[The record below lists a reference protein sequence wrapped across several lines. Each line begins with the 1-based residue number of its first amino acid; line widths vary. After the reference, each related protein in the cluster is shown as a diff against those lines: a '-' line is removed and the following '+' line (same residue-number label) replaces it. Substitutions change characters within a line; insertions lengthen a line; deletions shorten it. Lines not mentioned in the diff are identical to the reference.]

1 MFDLD
6 KWQEIF
12 ATIRK
17 NKLRTVLTA
26 FSVFWGIFML
36 IVLLGSS
43 QGLQNGME
51 ATFNDDAVNTIW
63 VWGGRTSLP
72 YKGLQPNRAIR
83 YENADYEHI
92 LRNVSDIEYS
102 STRYT
107 IWDSEVVYKKEV
119 GKYPVRGCHPGHQ
132 EIEKSVIQSGRFI
145 NNRDVKEFSK
155 VACIGELVRKELFG
169 EKDPIGEYVEMYGI
183 PFKVVGV
190 FNDLGAEGEVRYI
203 YIPVTTAQKVFGGA
217 NRVHN
222 IMLTTGDAP
231 LARTQ
236 EMAQQ
241 IEDELKV
248 RHTVHPEDRTAITV
262 RNSNEQFQEI
272 MSILTGMKIFVW
284 VLGIFTIIAG
294 IVGVSNIMSVVVKE
308 RTKEIGIRKA
318 LGATPWS
325 VVSLILQ
332 ESVFITA
339 VAGYGGMVLGIL
351 LLEQAQHLTGDNEI
365 FRNPEVS
372 LAVALSTLTI
382 LILAGLFA
390 GLVPAVRAARI
401 RPVEALKD
409 E

>member
-36 IVLLGSS
+36 IILLGSS

-63 VWGGRTSLP
+63 VWGGRTSMP
-72 YKGLQPNRAIR
+72 YKGLKPNRFIQ
-83 YENADYEHI
+83 YENDDYDHV
-92 LRNVSDIEYS
+92 LRQVSDIEYS
-102 STRYT
+102 SARYM
-107 IWDSEVVYKKEV
+107 IWETEV
-119 GKYPVRGCHPGHQ
+119 GFGKETGKYSIRGCHPGHQ
-132 EIEKSVIQSGRFI
+132 QIEKSLIVSGRFV
-145 NNRDVKEFSK
+145 NDRDIKETAK
-155 VACIGELVRKELFG
+155 VACIGELVQKELFG
-169 EKDPIGEYVEMYGI
+169 EHDPIGEYIEMYGI

-190 FNDLGAEGEVRYI
+190 FNDLGSEGEMRYI
-203 YIPVTTAQKVFGGA
+203 YVPITTAQKVFAGA
-217 NRVHN
+217 NRIHN
-222 IMLTTGDAP
+222 IMVTTGDAP
-231 LARTQ
+231 LDRTV
-236 EMAQQ
+236 EMAEQ
-241 IEDELKV
+241 IESELKV
-248 RHTVHPEDRTAITV
+248 RHTVHPEDRSAVSV

-318 LGATPWS
+318 LGATPAS

-332 ESVFITA
+332 ESIFITA

-351 LLEQAQHLTGDNEI
+351 LLEQAKHLTGDNEI
-365 FRNPEVS
+365 FLNPEVS
-372 LAVALSTLTI
+372 LTVALSTLTI
-382 LILAGLFA
+382 LILSGLFA

-401 RPVEALKD
+401 KPVEALKD